1 MTANHHEDYT
11 MSNRLSPQQAA
22 VLDFVRSGQGSA
34 LVTAVAGAGK
44 TTTLIQ
50 AALAM
55 QGSVAF
61 MAYNKKIAV
70 EIQER
75 LKASGA
81 PAQVKAGTFHSFG
94 FQAWR
99 RVAPKVRVEDK
110 KVFAIVDEMKVPDD
124 LKSFV
129 VRLVSLAKQRAVGV
143 LSRIEDESVWHE
155 MVEHFDVEELLE
167 SEGELDAQVQSGIE
181 YAQQALYRSIDL
193 DKTVIDF
200 DDMIYA
206 PLYHDSRMWQNDWV
220 LVDEAQDTNPAR
232 RALAKKML
240 RPGGRALFVGD
251 PAQAIYGFTGADND
265 ALDIISS
272 EFGCTQLPLTVT
284 FRCPKAVVARA
295 QDWVSHITAD
305 ASAPEGL
312 VQTVTQDEFSK
323 IVPDASDAILCR
335 NTKPLVE
342 LAYGYIRRGIGCHVE
357 GRDIG
362 RGLLSLAGKWKTNSL
377 DALQDKLACYLTRET
392 ERFLAKGQ
400 EDKAASLTDKVETLF
415 VIIESLDGDATVA
428 DLRSAIERLFSDT
441 PEGQQS
447 RNLTLSTIHKA
458 KGREWNRVFWF
469 GRNRY
474 QPSPFAR
481 QDWQLV
487 QEDNLM
493 YVAATRA
500 KQTLVEV
507 TVKKN
512 GGSK

>member
-1 MTANHHEDYT
+1 
-11 MSNRLSPQQAA
+11 MSKTLSPQQTA
-22 VLDFVRSGQGSA
+22 VLDFIRTRQGSA
-34 LVTAVAGAGK
+34 LVVAVAGAGK
-44 TTTLIQ
+44 TTTLIE

-55 QGSVAF
+55 SGSVAF

-75 LKASGA
+75 LKAAGA
-81 PAQVKAGTFHSFG
+81 SPNVKAGTFHSFG

-99 RVAPKVRVEDK
+99 RIAPKVQVNEK
-110 KVFAIVDEMKVPDD
+110 KVWAIVDQMRVPEA
-124 LKSFV
+124 LQAFV
-129 VRLVSLAKQRAVGV
+129 VKLVSLAKQRAVGV
-143 LSRIEDESVWHE
+143 LQRIDDDTAWFD
-155 MVEHFDVEELLE
+155 MVDHFDVGDSLE
-167 SEGELDAQVQSGIE
+167 VQDTDYEATVQSGVE
-181 YAQQALYRSIDL
+181 YAQAVLLQSIEQN
-193 DKTVIDF
+193 KTVIDF

-206 PLYHDSRMWQNDWV
+206 PLYHDVRMWQNDWV

-265 ALDIISS
+265 ALDIISA

-295 QDWVSHITAD
+295 QEWVSHITAAD
-305 ASAPEGL
+305 VAPQGEYS
-312 VQTVTQDEFSK
+312 VTSQDDFNK
-323 IVPDASDAILCR
+323 LTPDATDVILCR

-342 LAYGYIRRGIGCHVE
+342 LAYSYIRRGVGCHVE
-357 GRDIG
+357 GKDIG
-362 RGLLSLAGKWKTNSL
+362 RGLLALAGKWKTNSIE
-377 DALQDKLACYLTRET
+377 ALQDKLGCYLQRET

-400 EDKAASLTDKVETLF
+400 EDKAASLTDKVETLY
-415 VIIESLDGDATVA
+415 VIIEALPAEATVS
-428 DLRSAIERLFSDT
+428 DLRSQIERLFGDT

-469 GRNRY
+469 GRNKY

-487 QEDNLM
+487 QETNLM

-507 TVKKN
+507 TVTKN
-512 GGSK
+512 GGRK